1 MRGRPSASRRPCRSP
16 AGACHEAA
24 HRLGLLLLLALA
36 AAAIA
41 LAWPREEFIASTS
54 NADHAATPANIAR
67 GAYLARA
74 GDCMACHT
82 ARGGVP
88 YAGGRALDTPF
99 GRLVAPNITPEP
111 TTGIGSWTPDDFW
124 RALHNGKSKDGRL
137 LYPAFPY
144 TNYTKVTRPDADA
157 LFAYLRSL
165 PPVRQPNTP
174 HALDFPYNQQL
185 TLAGWRLLY
194 FKPGVQQADA
204 ARDARWNRGAYLVE
218 GLGHCAAC
226 HSTRNRL
233 GATDSTLGGGL
244 IPTIGWYAP
253 SLTSEAE
260 AGLGKWSEAHI
271 VQLLGTGVA
280 PGASVTGPMA
290 EVVAQ
295 SLQYLNQDDLGA
307 MAAYL
312 KSLPAA
318 PAGERPAAPRPSEP
332 EMQAGAKLFGQHCA
346 SLPRRARRRQGTVS
360 GPERQPRADAGRT
373 GERDPRRAERR
384 LRARHRRQPA
394 ALRHAALRPR
404 AAGCRGGH
412 ARHLPARELGQ
423 CGGAGIERRRESLPQ
438 RPAGL
443 KEAARACRP
452 ATISFYSP
460 PITRP

>member
-1 MRGRPSASRRPCRSP
+1 MKRRTL
-16 AGACHEAA
+16 A
-24 HRLGLLLLLALA
+24 GLLLLPAFA

-41 LAWPREEFIASTS
+41 LAWPREEFIAATS
-54 NADHAATPANIAR
+54 NADHAATSANIAR

-99 GRLVAPNITPEP
+99 GRLVAPNITPER

-124 RALHNGKSKDGRL
+124 NALHNGKSKDGRL

-194 FKPGVQQADA
+194 FKPGVQQLDA

-295 SLQYLNQDDLGA
+295 SLQYLTQEDLGA

-332 EMQAGAKLFGQHCA
+332 EMQAGAKLYGQHCA
-346 SLPRRARRRQGTVS
+346 SCH
-360 GPERQPRADAGRT
+360 
-373 GERDPRRAERR
+373 GERGEGKGSYPALAGNRALTLAEPVNAIRVVLNGGFAPGTAGNPRPYGMPSFGHALQDAEVATLVTY
-384 LRARHRRQPA
+384 LRASWGNA
-394 ALRHAALRPR
+394 AAPVSSADVNRYRSVPLD
-404 AAGCRGGH
+404 
-412 ARHLPARELGQ
+412 
-423 CGGAGIERRRESLPQ
+423 
-438 RPAGL
+438 
-443 KEAARACRP
+443 
-452 ATISFYSP
+452 
-460 PITRP
+460 

>member
-1 MRGRPSASRRPCRSP
+1 MKRRIL
-16 AGACHEAA
+16 AG
-24 HRLGLLLLLALA
+24 LVLLPALA

-54 NADHAATPANIAR
+54 SADHAATPANIAR

-111 TTGIGSWTPDDFW
+111 TTGIGNWTPDDFW

-174 HALDFPYNQQL
+174 HALDFPYNQQV

-194 FKPGVQQADA
+194 FKPGVQQPNS

-233 GATDSTLGGGL
+233 GATSSTLGGGL

-253 SLTSEAE
+253 SLSSEAE

-318 PAGERPAAPRPSEP
+318 PAAERAPAPRPSEQ

-346 SLPRRARRRQGTVS
+346 TCH
-360 GPERQPRADAGRT
+360 
-373 GERDPRRAERR
+373 GERGEGKGPYPALSGNRALTLAEPVNAIRVVLNGGFAPGTAGNPRPYGMPPFGHALQDAEVATLVTY
-384 LRARHRRQPA
+384 LRASWGNA
-394 ALRHAALRPR
+394 AAPVSSADVNRYRSVPLD
-404 AAGCRGGH
+404 
-412 ARHLPARELGQ
+412 
-423 CGGAGIERRRESLPQ
+423 
-438 RPAGL
+438 
-443 KEAARACRP
+443 
-452 ATISFYSP
+452 
-460 PITRP
+460 